1 MRQQAAVL
9 WWLAYQHR
17 HSYWVKSNLG
27 FSNPSLSQRTSQQT
41 RGLMSSAQ
49 KLKTETPRMT
59 WSSLSQGRGLYVWTF
74 FLSFLFFFFQILPRS
89 TNTNANPFFPSYS
102 IKWSSFLQLWLYRS
116 SVSFQLVF
124 RENCPTFWCLL
135 GKQSYMSTYS
145 NILIRPSFSFLVFH
159 STVKVLPKPGWDFKQ
174 YFEKP
179 EGGTN
184 F

>member
-1 MRQQAAVL
+1 MVSISAQTL
-9 WWLAYQHR
+9 LL
-17 HSYWVKSNLG
+17 SKVKSRLLQP
-27 FSNPSLSQRTSQQT
+27 FSFSEDFPADTGSHVLC
-41 RGLMSSAQ
+41 
-49 KLKTETPRMT
+49 TETQDWDT
-59 WSSLSQGRGLYVWTF
+59 QNDLIFSLPGQGFVCVD
-74 FLSFLFFFFQILPRS
+74 FLSFFPFFFFFFSRSFPGAQIPTQIL
-89 TNTNANPFFPSYS
+89 FFPSYS

-124 RENCPTFWCLL
+124 CENCPTFWCLL

-159 STVKVLPKPGWDFKQ
+159 STVKVPAKPGWDFKQ

>member
-1 MRQQAAVL
+1 MVSISAQTL
-9 WWLAYQHR
+9 LL
-17 HSYWVKSNLG
+17 SKVKSRLLQP
-27 FSNPSLSQRTSQQT
+27 FSFSEDFPADTGSHVLC
-41 RGLMSSAQ
+41 
-49 KLKTETPRMT
+49 TETQDWDT
-59 WSSLSQGRGLYVWTF
+59 QNDLIFSLPGQGFVCVD
-74 FLSFLFFFFQILPRS
+74 FLSFFPFFFFQILPRS